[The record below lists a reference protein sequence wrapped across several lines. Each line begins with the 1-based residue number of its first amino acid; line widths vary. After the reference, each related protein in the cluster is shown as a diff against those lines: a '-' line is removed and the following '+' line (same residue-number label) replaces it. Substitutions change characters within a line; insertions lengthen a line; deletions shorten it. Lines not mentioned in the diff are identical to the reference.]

1 VVVSVPHTPKTIVN
15 HVAELRTRV
24 RALDEEQQESF
35 FSLAIARPDL
45 CTKDHGT
52 WKFSQSHL
60 TTQEKA

>member
-52 WKFSQSHL
+52 WKFSQ
-60 TTQEKA
+60 